1 LELGRRRADEKTHTA
16 LGSTIPAE
24 VPMGWTIF
32 GTAVTV
38 VGVLYGLYS
47 DWRRRSERDWV
58 HAALVLLK
66 PSIQGP
72 NQGAVIIAINNMLE
86 FLKPPK
92 K

>member
-1 LELGRRRADEKTHTA
+1 MAISDLLT
-16 LGSTIPAE
+16 
-24 VPMGWTIF
+24 F
-32 GTAVTV
+32 GHGVTV
-38 VGVLYGLYS
+38 LSLGYAVYS